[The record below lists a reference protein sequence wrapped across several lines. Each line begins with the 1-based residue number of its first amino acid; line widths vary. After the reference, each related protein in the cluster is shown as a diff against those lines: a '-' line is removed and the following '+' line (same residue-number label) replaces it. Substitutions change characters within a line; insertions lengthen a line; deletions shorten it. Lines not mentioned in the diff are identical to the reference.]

1 MIFVHMI
8 VLLITICVKPAP
20 KLPFRN
26 HVYVMSVFKAKD
38 SEGTINADLTGIQA
52 NFQGQLEK
60 TTVSTGYSNCGNE
73 HHTSPKREG

>member
-8 VLLITICVKPAP
+8 VVLFTICVKPAP

-52 NFQGQLEK
+52 NSDGDS
-60 TTVSTGYSNCGNE
+60 VSTRKDNSLDR
-73 HHTSPKREG
+73 SF

>member
-1 MIFVHMI
+1 MISVYMI
-8 VLLITICVKPAP
+8 VVIITFCVKPAP

-52 NFQGQLEK
+52 NFS
-60 TTVSTGYSNCGNE
+60 VSTRKDNSFD
-73 HHTSPKREG
+73 RLF

>member
-8 VLLITICVKPAP
+8 VVLFTICVKPAP

-52 NFQGQLEK
+52 NSDGDS
-60 TTVSTGYSNCGNE
+60 VSTRKDNSFD
-73 HHTSPKREG
+73 RLF